1 MVTLAQRIEELR
13 TARGLSR
20 PALAAALGFPRTA
33 IEKFETG
40 RQTPTQDQ
48 QNKLASYFGVSLFY
62 LRGETNDTT
71 QMSDWMDGAFLDEP
85 APVPAPRR
93 AAVKPAEAAS
103 SGGEGG
109 TMKHRLQR
117 YVTVNSK
124 RHPRN
129 LILGCL
135 FVSSSFHSVPSS
147 ALCFAKSQEVDPSR
161 SQRNLIVSLMLGSLG
176 QIDLIVIKG
185 GQPFH
190 PRPAAGRDD
199 SI

>member
-48 QNKLASYFGVSLFY
+48 QNKLASYFGVSPFY

-85 APVPAPRR
+85 APAPAPRR
-93 AAVKPAEAAS
+93 AAS

-109 TMKHRLQR
+109 TMFDAFL
-117 YVTVNSK
+117 TSK
-124 RHPRN
+124 KFQEALRTAVLDTLRTPEGQE
-129 LILGCL
+129 IL
-135 FVSSSFHSVPSS
+135 
-147 ALCFAKSQEVDPSR
+147 AKAIRKELTNRQ
-161 SQRNLIVSLMLGSLG
+161 
-176 QIDLIVIKG
+176 K
-185 GQPFH
+185 
-190 PRPAAGRDD
+190 
-199 SI
+199 